1 MHMRQRS
8 TKNKLMTDI
17 NITPFT
23 DVVLVLLIIFII
35 ATPLIYQG
43 NLKVTLP
50 DSQSA
55 KADEKPQK
63 LTIQI
68 DAQGTAYIDNES
80 FNLNGDLSGLKK
92 RIQSLS
98 AGKKDT
104 SVLIN
109 ADRNSK
115 YDYVIRVI
123 DSSKSMGV
131 NKIILGTGIKR

>member
-1 MHMRQRS
+1 MRQRS
-8 TKNKLMTDI
+8 KNAKLMTEI

-23 DVVLVLLIIFII
+23 DVVLVLLIIFMI

-50 DSQSA
+50 ESQSS

-63 LTIQI
+63 LTVQI
-68 DAQGTAYIDNES
+68 DAQGTAFIDNES

-92 RIQSLS
+92 KIQALS
-98 AGKKDT
+98 AGNKDT

-123 DSSKSMGV
+123 DSSKAMGV
-131 NKIILGTGIKR
+131 NKIILGTAARR

>member
-1 MHMRQRS
+1 MRQRS
-8 TKNKLMTDI
+8 KNAKLMTEI

-23 DVVLVLLIIFII
+23 DVVLVLLIIFMI

-50 DSQSA
+50 ESQSA

-63 LTIQI
+63 LTVQI
-68 DAQGTAYIDNES
+68 DAQGTAFIDNES

-92 RIQSLS
+92 KIQALS
-98 AGKKDT
+98 AGNKDT

-123 DSSKSMGV
+123 DSSKAMGV
-131 NKIILGTGIKR
+131 NKIILGTAARR

>member
-1 MHMRQRS
+1 MRNR
-8 TKNKLMTDI
+8 TTRNKLMTEI

-35 ATPLIYQG
+35 ATPMIYQA
-43 NLKVTLP
+43 NLKVNLP

-68 DAQGTAYIDNES
+68 DSQGNAYIDDQQFS
-80 FNLNGDLSGLKK
+80 LNGDLNPLKK
-92 RIQSLS
+92 KIQSLS
-98 AGKKDT
+98 EGKKDT

-115 YDYVIRVI
+115 YDYIIRVI
-123 DSSKSMGV
+123 DASKAMGV
-131 NKIILGTGIKR
+131 NKIILGTGVKR

>member
-1 MHMRQRS
+1 MTMRNRS
-8 TKNKLMTDI
+8 NKNKLMTEI

-43 NLKVTLP
+43 NLKVNLP

-68 DAQGTAYIDNES
+68 DAQGTAYIDNEA
-80 FNLNGDLSGLKK
+80 FNLNGDLSNLKK

-123 DSSKSMGV
+123 DTSKAMGV

>member
-1 MHMRQRS
+1 
-8 TKNKLMTDI
+8 MTEI

-43 NLKVTLP
+43 NLKVNLP

-68 DAQGTAYIDNES
+68 DAQGTAYIENEA

-92 RIQSLS
+92 RIQSLA

-123 DSSKSMGV
+123 DTSKAMGV